1 MSILRSHLIGE
12 VPYEH
17 LDAEGHEDGD
27 HDGGGDVLP
36 ADAEVQPRPGAGH
49 QLDVLTEPDNRN
61 VCMNCGFQVVEKSIF
76 TTFGDH
82 RSRQLQCTQ
91 TKR

>member
-1 MSILRSHLIGE
+1 MSILGSHLVGE

-49 QLDVLTEPDNRN
+49 QLDVLTEPDNRD

>member
-1 MSILRSHLIGE
+1 MFMSTLRSHLVGE

-36 ADAEVQPRPGAGH
+36 ADAEVQPGPGACH
-49 QLDVLTEPDNRN
+49 QLDVLAKPIADSVSGSLSKGGPTSHLWRP
-61 VCMNCGFQVVEKSIF
+61 
-76 TTFGDH
+76 
-82 RSRQLQCTQ
+82 
-91 TKR
+91 

>member
-1 MSILRSHLIGE
+1 MSILRSHLVGE

-36 ADAEVQPRPGAGH
+36 ADAEVQPWPGAGH
-49 QLDVLTEPDNRN
+49 QLDVLTEPENGYLYELWVSSSGKEYLHHLWRP
-61 VCMNCGFQVVEKSIF
+61 
-76 TTFGDH
+76 
-82 RSRQLQCTQ
+82 
-91 TKR
+91 